1 MSETPLRKWL
11 KDNGIFDKD
20 LEIILTET
28 GKISD
33 PTTDFKTLKQQ
44 TWDEIVRQANVSRA
58 QDIKDNKSR
67 MRMEEKLVKIEN
79 FWRQESG
86 IEKTNIKP
94 NSSVTTSSKETKSVP
109 LKSQEDEK
117 DAMSNASELKKWMQ
131 AEEIWEKDLLVVLTQ
146 HNVKSE
152 DDVASIDTQAAFD
165 EIIREVRVLR
175 RDEIKDKDANMRLE
189 KLLTKFEK
197 LWRAKTGIQKTNIKS
212 DSAAT
217 TSAKETKSMPLKSKE
232 EEKEAL
238 NNASALKQWMQTEE
252 IWEKDLFVV
261 LTKRNVTCEDEI
273 VNIDTQAAFDEVV
286 REVTVLRRDET
297 KDKDAKMRLEKLL
310 AKFEKIWR
318 SKTGIEKTNIK
329 QSTSDKKKT
338 PAPKDEENDKME
350 TTGKALKTWM
360 QSQEIWEKDLYDELI
375 LNNIKDEND
384 LTTLTEVQFDAIVR
398 KVRVGR
404 FSNNKDQQARQ
415 RLDKLLINFERL
427 WREKSGIEKTN
438 IKK

>member
-329 QSTSDKKKT
+329 QSTSDKKKNT
-338 PAPKDEENDKME
+338 CSK
-350 TTGKALKTWM
+350 
-360 QSQEIWEKDLYDELI
+360 
-375 LNNIKDEND
+375 
-384 LTTLTEVQFDAIVR
+384 R
-398 KVRVGR
+398 
-404 FSNNKDQQARQ
+404 
-415 RLDKLLINFERL
+415 
-427 WREKSGIEKTN
+427 
-438 IKK
+438 